1 MSGTRLHPLD
11 RVSRSYVRVLFQ
23 VHGMLHIV
31 LPQIPIFPV
40 YLPGRPGAK
49 HLFSLTTWDI
59 PAVVNR
65 AIGFLK
71 REASGCL
78 ERTSIRT
85 GFLLP
90 DTR

>member
-1 MSGTRLHPLD
+1 M
-11 RVSRSYVRVLFQ
+11 RVLFQ

-40 YLPGRPGAK
+40 YLPGRPGSK

-71 REASGCL
+71 REAFFASNEL
-78 ERTSIRT
+78 LSVLAVRNISPKNLHQKI
-85 GFLLP
+85 LP
-90 DTR
+90 DITCSA